1 MTESNR
7 IKKFRLSLAK
17 QIPKFPNN
25 KHSLQILESKGLG
38 NLLID
43 YANWAIR
50 YVAMRPRF
58 VEIHPTATQDKRWK
72 VLNSEIN
79 QFLSKVRNGEDL
91 TPHLSLQPHTQGCT
105 PAASLCGIDTSRWAD
120 KDFLLNVMGYHHFHL
135 GLKFERNGHIGRTN
149 NLLFARVN
157 RSKFEVIAIFDHSVF
172 NTNPDGSMSAER
184 TRLWSIFDRLSL
196 LGVPAGSC
204 VVSSLIATSGHPVQ
218 IVELAGRYAHFIQNF
233 DRSLD
238 ESGAVI
244 KLYEEAGFKSPVK
257 SKLRW
262 HLNWLDLGL
271 LDEPSNHFFVFH
283 RGPN

>member
-1 MTESNR
+1 MTESKR
-7 IKKFRLSLAK
+7 IKNFRLSLAK

-25 KHSLQILESKGLG
+25 RHSLQILESKGLG

-50 YVAMRPRF
+50 YVALRPRF

-79 QFLSKVRNGEDL
+79 QFLSKVRNEEDL
-91 TPHLSLQPHTQGCT
+91 TPHLSLQPHTQGYT
-105 PAASLCGIDTSRWAD
+105 PAASLCSIDANRWAD

-135 GLKFERNGHIGRTN
+135 GLKFERSGHIGRAD

-157 RSKFEVIAIFDHSVF
+157 RSKFEVIAIFDRLVF
-172 NTNPDGSMSAER
+172 NTNSDGSMSAER
-184 TRLWSIFDRLSL
+184 TWLWSIFDRISL

-204 VVSSLIATSGHPVQ
+204 VVSSPIATSGHPIQ
-218 IVELAGRYAHFIQNF
+218 IVRLADRYAHLIHHFDQNL
-233 DRSLD
+233 DRPDAL
-238 ESGAVI
+238 I
-244 KLYEEAGFKSPVK
+244 KLYEEVGIKAPVK

-271 LDEPSNHFFVFH
+271 LDEPSNHFFCFPS
-283 RGPN
+283 RT